1 MWVETI
7 PTVGVWLGTFY
18 LGYMA
23 KMYTDEA
30 GTHKGALSG
39 GLWWWP
45 LNWSNSGTKKPPCGA
60 FQGFEY
66 TVENHQYGRDMQM
79 ALRAHNTEWIHPN
92 IMPKS
97 FLFAA
102 QQNK

>member
-1 MWVETI
+1 MGTHPIFESDFDCLTDMWVETL

-18 LGYMA
+18 LGYMG

-30 GTHKGALSG
+30 GTHKGAFSG

-66 TVENHQYGRDMQM
+66 TVEIHQYGRD
-79 ALRAHNTEWIHPN
+79 RTDG
-92 IMPKS
+92 S
-97 FLFAA
+97 
-102 QQNK
+102 QQCIRIPG